1 MGEVA
6 NVVKRL
12 NDHLFMTLKIVG
24 REKDFII
31 SPNISRGWEAADKN
45 LADGGHNSLRAV
57 LEQSRGPD
65 TYDSSLSKDSEA
77 LEPALAQFQRVAN
90 SLVTSVLGAWGLIGR
105 PASSSDAP
113 PLAASDQHAKDPAV
127 AGSGTDPSTPEEN
140 FLNQIEEIGAAEEW
154 AATPHEEKGA
164 VLTAAIELNTHMCED
179 RDDATEWDAQHLE
192 DEDNDLN
199 NPTATSK

>member
-1 MGEVA
+1 MGEAA

-24 REKDFII
+24 RDKDFII
-31 SPNISRGWEAADKN
+31 SPNISRGWEAADKDV
-45 LADGGHNSLRAV
+45 ADGSHNSLRAV

-65 TYDSSLSKDSEA
+65 TYDSSLSKDSNA
-77 LEPALAQFQRVAN
+77 LPPALSQFHKVAN
-90 SLVTSVLGAWGLIGR
+90 SLLTSVWGWRLVGR
-105 PASSSDAP
+105 AASSSDAP

-127 AGSGTDPSTPEEN
+127 AGSGTDLSTPEEN

-164 VLTAAIELNTHMCED
+164 VLAAAIELNTHMCED
-179 RDDATEWDAQHLE
+179 RDDATEWDAQRLE
-192 DEDNDLN
+192 DEDNERN